1 MCEFMDERYLPEG
14 QTDYKPF
21 KMLLLPR
28 GGFKSSA
35 VTIGYAIQQIILNP
49 NIRILIANENF
60 NNSKRFASEIRG
72 HFEGNELLKQSY
84 GNFVG
89 KKDWREDYFTV
100 SKRTKN
106 LKEPT
111 VSCAGID
118 VVKVG
123 MHYDLIICLAKDSL
137 VMTDKGLR
145 KIQDLTLEEKVLTH
159 KGRWKGITAL
169 ARRQSETLEVKLK
182 ASTEPTYMSP
192 EHPVLTIGGFKK
204 AEELKVGD
212 LVEAPFFEK
221 EKKEKTED
229 FWEMIG
235 WWLAEGSFNG
245 HNPWWSFHKDKDVSG
260 IKLVKDFAKE
270 NGIGIRERLYDDFSL
285 RIYYLSSDFNKF
297 IKQFRIDKY
306 KKNIP
311 GFVFN
316 LDKKSAVALLRGW
329 YLGDGNKQSHGY
341 RIASVSLELI
351 QSARL
356 LLAKLGYYGTIFRS
370 KNNSGKTTIYYLMLG
385 MAFGDLIG
393 ITKDSKTRSPY
404 KYKIINGIIYNIVER
419 IEKSEIKTVYNLTVE
434 DDNTFCTPDLVT
446 HNCDDLVSQNN
457 VTTKEQMDKVID
469 FYKLALSLLEPDG
482 EFIVIGTRWHFNDL
496 YNHLTENEGHK
507 FNFLTQGAIKEDGS
521 LWFPSRLT
529 KEFLDDQKKSQGSYI
544 FNCQYNN
551 SPIDDESAVFKSS
564 WIHKFSIHQ
573 RLLIPDT
580 NKPEDSAYRLEDCN
594 CYMTV
599 DPAISQKKH
608 ADYTAMVV
616 TAVDPEQRKFVV
628 HAKRYRVQ
636 PKKMIDEMFVLWK
649 RYDCVQVG
657 LEVSVFQILLKD
669 YLMNE
674 MRARK
679 EYLPIVELKPV
690 AGKKSPTRIRS
701 LQPEF
706 ENGMVFIK
714 PEMVDLEDELLR
726 FPVAPFDDLSDALAY
741 QTGMWFAPSISKKNE
756 VPVGSF
762 DWVRNKILKQK
773 KDPYYIGQESN
784 YDRLGLNDGW
794 Y

>member
-1 MCEFMDERYLPEG
+1 MEQNIQATKSLRGRSLIAINRELSVKLAQEIVSSLFYFDKEILGYSKMEEDVHMPMCEFMDERYLPDG
-14 QTDYKPF
+14 QEEYKPF

-35 VTIGYAIQQIILNP
+35 VTIGYAIQQIILDP

-111 VSCAGID
+111 ISCAGID

-123 MHYDLIICLAKDSL
+123 MHYDMII
-137 VMTDKGLR
+137 G
-145 KIQDLTLEEKVLTH
+145 
-159 KGRWKGITAL
+159 
-169 ARRQSETLEVKLK
+169 
-182 ASTEPTYMSP
+182 
-192 EHPVLTIGGFKK
+192 
-204 AEELKVGD
+204 
-212 LVEAPFFEK
+212 
-221 EKKEKTED
+221 
-229 FWEMIG
+229 
-235 WWLAEGSFNG
+235 
-245 HNPWWSFHKDKDVSG
+245 
-260 IKLVKDFAKE
+260 
-270 NGIGIRERLYDDFSL
+270 
-285 RIYYLSSDFNKF
+285 
-297 IKQFRIDKY
+297 
-306 KKNIP
+306 
-311 GFVFN
+311 
-316 LDKKSAVALLRGW
+316 
-329 YLGDGNKQSHGY
+329 
-341 RIASVSLELI
+341 
-351 QSARL
+351 
-356 LLAKLGYYGTIFRS
+356 
-370 KNNSGKTTIYYLMLG
+370 
-385 MAFGDLIG
+385 
-393 ITKDSKTRSPY
+393 
-404 KYKIINGIIYNIVER
+404 
-419 IEKSEIKTVYNLTVE
+419 
-434 DDNTFCTPDLVT
+434 
-446 HNCDDLVSQNN
+446 DDLVSQNN
-457 VTTKEQMDKVID
+457 ITTKEQMDKVID
-469 FYKLALSLLEPDG
+469 FYKLALSLLEPG
-482 EFIVIGTRWHFNDL
+482 GKFCLIGTRWHFNDL
-496 YNHLTENEGHK
+496 YNHIIENEGHK
-507 FNFLTQGAIKEDGS
+507 FNFLTQGAYKKDGS
-521 LWFPSRLT
+521 LWFPQRLT
-529 KEFLDDQKKSQGSYI
+529 KAFLDDQKKSQGSYI

-551 SPIDDESAVFKSS
+551 SPIDDESAVFKKS
-564 WIHKFSIHQ
+564 WIHYFNIHQ
-573 RLLIPDT
+573 RLLVPDT
-580 NKPEDSAYRLEDCN
+580 NAPEDSTYRLEDCN
-594 CYMTV
+594 TYMTV

-628 HAKRYRVQ
+628 HAKRYRIQ
-636 PKKMIDEMFVLWK
+636 PKKMIDEMFELWK

-674 MRARK
+674 MRIRK
-679 EYLPIVELKPV
+679 EYLPIVELRPV

-741 QTGMWFAPSISKKNE
+741 QTGMWFAPTVSKKNE

-762 DWVRNKILKQK
+762 DWVRNKILQK
-773 KDPYYIGQESN
+773 NKNPYYIGQNDN